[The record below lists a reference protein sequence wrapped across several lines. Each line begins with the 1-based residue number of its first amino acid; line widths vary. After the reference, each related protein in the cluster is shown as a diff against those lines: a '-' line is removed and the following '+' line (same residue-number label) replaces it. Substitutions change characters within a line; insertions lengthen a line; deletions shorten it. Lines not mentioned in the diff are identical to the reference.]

1 MSNIDKKRLKSVPSV
16 GNKNKLAEDSK
27 HIDEQDKKEDMF
39 GIDPLTKDM
48 NVVEYYTH
56 LLQRFS
62 SDRTKIR
69 EYLLTLD
76 AGYQCGFLS
85 TPFIEKSFSSMDNK
99 EQLEFCKKLEQ
110 LSSSW
115 KSSGIVQSNQK
126 ANEFMQDTKIRESYT
141 HSIQTLK
148 YLEQYGA
155 RFWQKWAKEMRGAV
169 LFINPETEEI
179 SVLSYK
185 LPRGAEVI
193 TGMVS
198 KMEIETQDVKPG
210 KVKILD
216 PEQQDTCIRLCD
228 GDDIDIHLTAKGDG
242 SLLVINTFTGRSME
256 IMRPVVEI
264 FGTSYTQTW
273 AQQSLEL
280 TSNQMLI
287 VPASQGTV
295 LEAGYMA
302 SYMVTAMLIG
312 SEIVSRDELTQY
324 SQSNY
329 TYEDCWIKYGKLW
342 IEKFL
347 GFQFLNPMHCES
359 QTFCFEAICKDRC
372 GLFDDR
378 PHNELACSYNRDRL
392 IFLGTS
398 LSCQRFYIPH
408 TVYSEKFCKT
418 IPFEEPLWW
427 RITNARQIDAI
438 LEDMG
443 LMILGR
449 MTKKEF
455 LQQYPPSNPGFDP
468 NDDQMIENAIIDFEG
483 FVAMKL
489 AAFDPDPLHR
499 EICTRLNISS
509 RIYSKLKTEAYYRSH
524 KFNAKNIA
532 YLAELAKTA
541 GDIFPLARKI
551 AGICRSGVIAER
563 MERIGHL
570 TMELLD
576 FKNPDNKIMSSLHQ
590 AYDNMV
596 IEVKEE
602 IAKGNQVKMPKD
614 PLVGFEKRPFDVQ
627 CKMALNFRGFDFGA
641 LLLPMYLEAF
651 SELDSNNP
659 DLKSIASG
667 ITMTLQP
674 WVSGYEDRVR
684 LLDPTSVS
692 IQGLIVACVGTT
704 LA

>member
-1 MSNIDKKRLKSVPSV
+1 MSILDKKRLRTV
-16 GNKNKLAEDSK
+16 GSTGSQHNED
-27 HIDEQDKKEDMF
+27 QDKKEDMF

-48 NVVEYYTH
+48 NVIEYYTH
-56 LLQRFS
+56 LLKRFS
-62 SDRTKIR
+62 GDRTKIR

-85 TPFIEKSFSSMDNK
+85 TPFIEKSFTTMDGK
-99 EQLEFCKKLEQ
+99 EEQYEYCKKLEQ
-110 LSSSW
+110 LSCSW
-115 KSSGIVQSNQK
+115 KTSGIVQLDHK
-126 ANEFMQDTKIRESYT
+126 ADEFMRDKSIRESYT
-141 HSIQTLK
+141 HSIMTLK

-155 RFWQKWAKEMRGAV
+155 RFWQKWAKEMRGVV
-169 LFINPETEEI
+169 LFVNPETEKV

-185 LPRGAEVI
+185 LPRGAEAI
-193 TGMVS
+193 SGMVS
-198 KMEIETQDVKPG
+198 KMGIETQDVKPG
-210 KVKILD
+210 RVKILD
-216 PEQQDTCIRLCD
+216 EEQQDTCTRLCS

-264 FGTSYTQTW
+264 FGTLYTQTW
-273 AQQSLEL
+273 AQQSLSL

-295 LEAGYMA
+295 LESGFMA
-302 SYMVTAMLIG
+302 SYMITSMLVG
-312 SEIVSRDELTQY
+312 SDIVSRDELIQY
-324 SQSNY
+324 SQSNHQ
-329 TYEDCWIKYGKLW
+329 YEDCWIKYGKLW

-398 LSCQRFYIPH
+398 LSCGRFYIPH
-408 TVYSEKFCKT
+408 TVYSETFGKT

-427 RITNARQIDAI
+427 RITNARQIDRM

-443 LMILGR
+443 RMILGS

-455 LQQYPPSNPGFDP
+455 LQFYPPSNPEFDS

-489 AAFDPDPLHR
+489 ASFDLDPLHL
-499 EICTRLNISS
+499 ELCTKLDIPF

-551 AGICRSGVIAER
+551 TGICRSGVIAAR
-563 MERIGHL
+563 MGVIGQL

-576 FKNPDNKIMSSLHQ
+576 FKNPENKIMPLLHQ
-590 AYDNMV
+590 AYKNTVDEANA
-596 IEVKEE
+596 E
-602 IAKGNQVKMPKD
+602 IAKGNKVKIPKD

-651 SELDSNNP
+651 PEIDPNNP
-659 DLKSIASG
+659 DLRSIASG

-674 WVSGYEDRVR
+674 WVAGYEDR
-684 LLDPTSVS
+684 LKSLDPSSGS
-692 IQGLIVACVGTT
+692 IQGLIVACIGTS